1 MGSREKTVLAIKRT
15 ACSAHQERRT
25 ARLRHAR
32 PVTFRSPV
40 MRDFVLISSES
51 CVADSSSCSAVGVF
65 ATPQNP
71 STDKEPSTLRSRQA
85 HLRRVPQLRRFRAHS
100 ERRGRV
106 LLCRDAFGSYC
117 GSGSI
122 PKVPA
127 LACWSVR
134 ATADDKIFENGE
146 VARRVSRLGSNPSLT
161 SPLLRIGDP
170 SPYAT
175 RGGPSVDPTVLH
187 VLRSYPLTRATRY
200 QPKHALGHLVATNT
214 SLAGAQ
220 TTPPK
225 THLSSPKHKKLQ
237 KPPNTSPF
245 TRIPAAQNIPTLRKA
260 RFATSPRAGQCPA
273 RNQKKHTQTQPPKRK
288 PPPTQPQTASPR
300 RTQQHWRSPGGWV

>member
-1 MGSREKTVLAIKRT
+1 
-15 ACSAHQERRT
+15 
-25 ARLRHAR
+25 
-32 PVTFRSPV
+32 VTFRSPV

-260 RFATSPRAGQCPA
+260 RFAT
-273 RNQKKHTQTQPPKRK
+273 
-288 PPPTQPQTASPR
+288 
-300 RTQQHWRSPGGWV
+300 

>member
-1 MGSREKTVLAIKRT
+1 VLAIKRT

-40 MRDFVLISSES
+40 MRDFVLISLEP

-65 ATPQNP
+65 AAPQNP
-71 STDKEPSTLRSRQA
+71 STDKEPSTLRARQA
-85 HLRRVPQLRRFRAHS
+85 RAHRVTQLRRFRARS

-117 GSGSI
+117 GAGSI

-134 ATADDKIFENGE
+134 ATADDKIGE
-146 VARRVSRLGSNPSLT
+146 KGAQARRVSHLGSNVCLSLT

-225 THLSSPKHKKLQ
+225 HSCQAPSIRNFKNPPIPALLHVYQPLRTSQPFVKPASRRNHAPDNVRPETKKSTPKPNPQ
-237 KPPNTSPF
+237 KESHHPPN
-245 TRIPAAQNIPTLRKA
+245 
-260 RFATSPRAGQCPA
+260 
-273 RNQKKHTQTQPPKRK
+273 PK
-288 PPPTQPQTASPR
+288 
-300 RTQQHWRSPGGWV
+300 QHHRGEPSSTGDPLGGRV